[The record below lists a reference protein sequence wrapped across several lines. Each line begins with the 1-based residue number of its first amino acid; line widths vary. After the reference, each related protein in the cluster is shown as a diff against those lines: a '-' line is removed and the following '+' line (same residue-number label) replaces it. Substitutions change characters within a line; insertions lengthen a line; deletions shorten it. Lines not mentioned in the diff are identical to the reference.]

1 MHKVFEHIIQ
11 VIHCLRDSMVSQLK
25 AELQSEMAR
34 YENELKCLY
43 KIRSEIETFAFDL
56 ELNKENCA
64 LLKESVKPIE
74 KVRQVIR
81 QYKKVYLSAQTVG

>member
-1 MHKVFEHIIQ
+1 MIG
-11 VIHCLRDSMVSQLK
+11 QLK
-25 AELQSEMAR
+25 DEFHIEMTR
-34 YENELKCLY
+34 YESDLRSLY
-43 KIRSEIETFAFDL
+43 KVRSDIETFAFDL

-81 QYKKVYLSAQTVG
+81 QYKQVYSSAQSVS